1 MTHLEK
7 ARSISLSPLPRSRFE
22 VDETAKSTVR
32 LLIVDDEHSLRE
44 SCHSYL
50 ASEGFQV
57 ETCGKGK
64 EALELLT
71 RREFDI
77 VLLDLFMSGVP
88 GAKLLS
94 VALTR
99 HPRTIVIIMTGKP
112 TVESSLELLEQGAWD
127 YLTKPFSATQ
137 LRILVGRAVHAVLV
151 TRVAESAGADVEA
164 RFGNTDKLTVLGT
177 SPAFRRMIDLAR
189 KVARTDASVLITGES
204 GSGKELVA
212 EFIHRHSRRSRERL
226 VAINCAA
233 LPDTLLESEMFGHRK
248 GAFTDALRDKP
259 GLLEVAN
266 GGTMFLDE
274 LTDMSPAIQAKLLRV
289 IQDGVIRRVGS
300 EDVDA
305 VVNVR
310 FIAATNRDPRAA
322 VEAGK
327 LRQDLFYRL
336 HVVPLHLPPLR
347 ERAEDIKGL
356 SEYFLA
362 RFWAQHRGA
371 GEAIPV
377 FSEAALRTSQ
387 RHSWPGNVRE
397 LQNLV
402 EHLVVVTE
410 PGAEIR
416 PGDLPFIGGAVP
428 LDDEP
433 APPPRPQPVGP
444 YHAAREHALAQFQK
458 QYLSLL
464 VEQARGNMS
473 KAAASA
479 GVERSTLY
487 RLLERHGMHRSVE
500 DGRTPGADVEKP
512 VAESPQD
519 VAGIPDAVANG
530 PAPDTP

>member
-1 MTHLEK
+1 MTVLAK
-7 ARSISLSPLPRSRFE
+7 ARSGTPSPDPRPKFE
-22 VDETAKSTVR
+22 LDDKAKSSVR
-32 LLIVDDEHSLRE
+32 LLIVDDEHTLRE
-44 SCHSYL
+44 SCRTYL
-50 ASEGFQV
+50 VSEGYQV

-64 EALELLT
+64 EALDLLT

-77 VLLDLFMSGVP
+77 VLLDQFMADVP
-88 GAKLLS
+88 AAKLLP

-99 HPRTIVIIMTGKP
+99 HPQTIVMVMAGKP
-112 TVESSLELLEQGAWD
+112 SVESSLELLQQGAWD

-151 TRVAESAGADVEA
+151 TRAAETASADVEA

-177 SPAFRRMIDLAR
+177 SPSFRRVIELAR

-212 EFIHRHSRRSRERL
+212 EFIHHHSRRSRERM
-226 VAINCAA
+226 VPINCAA

-248 GAFTDALRDKP
+248 GAFTDAQRDKP

-274 LTDMSPAIQAKLLRV
+274 LTDMSAPIQAKLLRV

-310 FIAATNRDPRAA
+310 FIAATNRDPRGA
-322 VEAGK
+322 VEAGL

-347 ERAEDIKGL
+347 DRQEDIPVL
-356 SEYFLA
+356 ADHFLR
-362 RFWAQHRGA
+362 RFWTQHRNA
-371 GEAIPV
+371 REAIPV
-377 FSEAALRTSQ
+377 LSAAAVRAFQ
-387 RHSWPGNVRE
+387 HHPWPGNVRE

-402 EHLVVVTE
+402 EHLVVIAE
-410 PGAEIR
+410 PGADVQ
-416 PGDLPFIGGAVP
+416 PADLPFIGGSVP
-428 LDDEP
+428 APDDDPSPAPRAEP
-433 APPPRPQPVGP
+433 AGP
-444 YHAAREHALAQFQK
+444 YHAAREYALAQFQK
-458 QYLSLL
+458 QYLAIL
-464 VEQARGNMS
+464 VEQTRGNMS
-473 KAAASA
+473 RAAAIA

-487 RLLERHGMHRSVE
+487 RLLERHGMHRSV
-500 DGRTPGADVEKP
+500 DAV
-512 VAESPQD
+512 
-519 VAGIPDAVANG
+519 PDAAE
-530 PAPDTP
+530 PAADPATTPESVSADETP